1 MGQRDGPSRCQNR
14 TRPEDAGANFTSTLS
29 PMNAPQVQVFGTR
42 KSKETRSAE
51 RFFKERKIKIHFVD
65 LTQRPLA
72 KGELTRFVQKF
83 GLNALLDLEGKA
95 YERSNLAYLRTTED
109 GIIAKVIETP
119 ELLRLPLVRGGK
131 VLSVGED
138 LDLWKAML
146 EVE

>member
-1 MGQRDGPSRCQNR
+1 MGY
-14 TRPEDAGANFTSTLS
+14 TLYTSS
-29 PMNAPQVQVFGTR
+29 MNAPQVQVFGTR

-72 KGELTRFVQKF
+72 KGELSRFVQKF